1 MVTLDTDED
10 DITSPDDYPSPTEH
24 RNVEHI
30 TSRNCSCPHHNNN
43 VSLFLTHT
51 TKNVEFYLGAG
62 MRNMSKSNLDLINQR
77 ISGNQTEREYKC
89 YYCLSCKRCDDATMN
104 MEASIE
110 KLKQEKLFENK
121 MRIDTLSKKL
131 VGRYPVPDKYRE
143 FLGNNYNVCK
153 RRLKTSLTN
162 IAKFELSKEQVKQ
175 AWSKYRS
182 RGFFKKKSELS
193 GKPVTQHVFI
203 CMD

>member
-1 MVTLDTDED
+1 
-10 DITSPDDYPSPTEH
+10 
-24 RNVEHI
+24 
-30 TSRNCSCPHHNNN
+30 
-43 VSLFLTHT
+43 
-51 TKNVEFYLGAG
+51 

-193 GKPVTQHVFI
+193 KWEAHCVDREKVQYFIPTTLAFKPDSESSQVSPTTTSFHH
-203 CMD
+203 